1 MEPIWTHPDQ
11 EPEDGQQL
19 DHQELVHKA
28 NKPNGFHTGQV
39 SPVMR
44 QPKHMQRK
52 DMLHLL
58 QCAMPRIHMFTSG
71 QDTSMSDE
79 QFMAIV
85 KSFLLDPAQFVA
97 GTPRH
102 HLPAW
107 QQYFSEFGL
116 NSKASAVLQWVEHG
130 VSFEFVHPFSDV
142 QKRHPRYDERVQLVQ
157 DLLCKT
163 VGVESVNALLD
174 RDTPG
179 QVQFANRVSCTYY
192 SDFVRQQRDE
202 LLASGAL
209 VEWDKVSTVQP
220 QIVNGLGVVKNHKGK
235 LRLILDC
242 RYLNLLLPY
251 EHFKYEQ
258 LSDAIEYLQP
268 NDHFVLTDA
277 KSGYHHIPMH
287 KDTWTYLAIEVDG
300 RLYAYTHMPFGLAT
314 ACRIYTI
321 VMGEVYRPLRLN
333 NQNMTYLIDDALF
346 ALESRQQGLFRTVT
360 LLMVL
365 TALGFDLSWE
375 KCELLPVQCGKFL
388 GLVVDTVACQL
399 SVPADKVQRI
409 KNSIGT
415 VLQQQQATN
424 RQLAG
429 IAGMLMSAAPALHM
443 APLYLRSLYFACAS
457 LAAWISVLTAT
468 CSTEPCPFCA
478 TCVAPCPS
486 ALVS

>member
-116 NSKASAVLQWVEHG
+116 NSKASAVLQWVQHT

-142 QKRHPRYDERVQLVQ
+142 QKRHPRYNERVQLVQ

-163 VGVESVNALLD
+163 VGAESVNALLD

-179 QVQFANRVSCTYY
+179 QVQLLTEFHAHTIVILLGSNVMSCWH
-192 SDFVRQQRDE
+192 QG
-202 LLASGAL
+202 LLLSGTRL
-209 VEWDKVSTVQP
+209 VQY
-220 QIVNGLGVVKNHKGK
+220 NHK
-235 LRLILDC
+235 
-242 RYLNLLLPY
+242 
-251 EHFKYEQ
+251 
-258 LSDAIEYLQP
+258 
-268 NDHFVLTDA
+268 
-277 KSGYHHIPMH
+277 
-287 KDTWTYLAIEVDG
+287 
-300 RLYAYTHMPFGLAT
+300 
-314 ACRIYTI
+314 
-321 VMGEVYRPLRLN
+321 
-333 NQNMTYLIDDALF
+333 
-346 ALESRQQGLFRTVT
+346 
-360 LLMVL
+360 LLM
-365 TALGFDLSWE
+365 A
-375 KCELLPVQCGKFL
+375 
-388 GLVVDTVACQL
+388 
-399 SVPADKVQRI
+399 
-409 KNSIGT
+409 
-415 VLQQQQATN
+415 
-424 RQLAG
+424 
-429 IAGMLMSAAPALHM
+429 
-443 APLYLRSLYFACAS
+443 
-457 LAAWISVLTAT
+457 
-468 CSTEPCPFCA
+468 
-478 TCVAPCPS
+478 
-486 ALVS
+486 